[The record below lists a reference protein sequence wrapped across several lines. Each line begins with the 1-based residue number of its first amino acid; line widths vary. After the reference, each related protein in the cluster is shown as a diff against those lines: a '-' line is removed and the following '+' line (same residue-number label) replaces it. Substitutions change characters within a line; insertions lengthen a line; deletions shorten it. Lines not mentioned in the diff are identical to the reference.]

1 MAMLVQAVTHRGQG
15 AERLWPAVWLVVG
28 AGVVSAFQVGKA
40 PMALAAI
47 QSDLGL
53 GIAVAALLMSSFAL
67 VGALAG
73 APIGLAVE
81 RFGAQRMIAAGLA
94 MQGMGAAIGAFAPA
108 AEMLLAMRVLEG
120 LGFLAVIVAAPPL
133 IYAVAP
139 MPRSGRAMALWATFM
154 PVGMTV
160 IMLASPLLGLLQWR
174 GFWLL
179 NAGILLA
186 YAAAFAAAMG
196 LPRGSS
202 ARRYILQDL
211 RTAAATPGP
220 WRLAAL
226 FAALSAAFFSV
237 FSFLPILLT
246 ERFGIGPD
254 ASNIIVGIAIAASGV
269 GNILC
274 GQLLARGVRSG
285 RIVVGSFAVMAAC
298 GIGIFA
304 GGQGL
309 VLVCGPGIVLSLA
322 SGFVPVV
329 VFHEAPNQTI
339 NAGLVGV
346 TIGMAM
352 QGNNLGLLV
361 GPAVAGSLAAAFGWP
376 SVAAWMALIC
386 LAAMWMART
395 FLVRRDA

>member
-1 MAMLVQAVTHRGQG
+1 MRVEAVTHRGQR

-40 PMALAAI
+40 PMALAGI

-81 RFGAQRMIAAGLA
+81 RFGAQRMIAAGLVT
-94 MQGMGAAIGAFAPA
+94 QGVGSTIGAFAPT
-108 AEMLLAMRVLEG
+108 AEILLAMRVLEG
-120 LGFLAVIVAAPPL
+120 LGFLGVIVAAPPL
-133 IYAVAP
+133 IHAVAP
-139 MPRSGRAMALWATFM
+139 LRRRDRAMALWATFM

-196 LPRGSS
+196 LPRGSP
-202 ARRYILQDL
+202 ARRDILQDL
-211 RTAAATPGP
+211 RTAAMTPGP
-220 WRLAAL
+220 WLLAAL

-237 FSFLPILLT
+237 FSFLPALLV

-254 ASNIIVGIAIAASGV
+254 ASNVIVGVAIAASGA

-274 GQLLARGVRSG
+274 GQLLARGVRPG
-285 RIVVGSFAVMAAC
+285 RIVVASFAVMAAC

-304 GGQGL
+304 AGQGL
-309 VLVCGPGIVLSLA
+309 ALVCGLGIVLSLA

-339 NAGLVGV
+339 DPGLVGV
-346 TIGMAM
+346 TVGMAM

-361 GPAVAGSLAAAFGWP
+361 GPAIAGSLAAAFGWP

-386 LAAMWMART
+386 LAAIWMART
-395 FLVRRDA
+395 LLVRRDP